1 MIPVPDLLHTKARLG
16 LDGEA
21 LAELLEA
28 AFLGGGAGG
37 PGLDRAL
44 TASHPDGSTWRAEF
58 FRDELFLEDLVADC
72 CKVVVDGREL
82 PVNRVFLRHA
92 LTQAPCDL
100 ETIRFRQE
108 IVRELE
114 SDDEVLAKA
123 HDLYGQLFTLLS
135 LFKAPMRRAKLD
147 VTLFR
152 LEILAV
158 ARKAVD
164 FMETEFAGC
173 GSGLRRLHD
182 AAKEIRASREYS
194 HLEALLDFD
203 NHLARLRF
211 RIRVGADG
219 RVRDLV
225 LEKLAENVSNPFYRG
240 PWTRLKDR
248 LVAMRRGYE
257 FSNRELLNRVVH
269 AVFGGIGD
277 WLKPLLQLLGHL
289 AFYLSAFS
297 FRDRSRAMGL
307 EVSLAE
313 IGEDGPL
320 ELTGLFN
327 PLLFRQGTP
336 VPCSLA
342 TDAADAIVMVTG
354 PNSGGKTRLLQAV
367 GLAQML
373 GQAGLYVPAA
383 GARLP
388 LVDGLFAS
396 STEGASVDQREG
408 RLGTELIRIRDLFE
422 GIGSRSLVLM
432 DELCSGT
439 NPSEATR
446 IVLMVLELLCEVRPV
461 AFITTH
467 FLDFGRQLAEQPPV
481 AGLQFLQVA
490 MDDDESSTYQFVS
503 GVAPTSL
510 AAATARRLGV
520 NREELSRLLHR
531 RGGSSRQ

>member
-1 MIPVPDLLHTKARLG
+1 MIPVPDLLHPLPRLG

-21 LAELLEA
+21 LADLLEA
-28 AFLGGGAGG
+28 AFLGGGDGG

-44 TASHPDGSTWRAEF
+44 SASHPAGSTWRAEF
-58 FRDELFLEDLVADC
+58 FADELFLDDLIQDC
-72 CKVVVDGREL
+72 CRVEVDGSEL

-92 LTQAPCDL
+92 LAQAPCDL
-100 ETIRFRQE
+100 ETVGFRQE

-114 SDDEVLAKA
+114 DDRLRSTALG
-123 HDLYGQLFTLLS
+123 LYGQLFSLLS

-152 LEILAV
+152 LEILEV
-158 ARKAVD
+158 ARRAIGV
-164 FMETEFAGC
+164 MESEFAGC
-173 GSGLRRLHD
+173 RSGLGRLPE
-182 AAKEIRASREYS
+182 AAREIRASPEYAR
-194 HLEALLDFD
+194 LEALLDFD

-211 RIRVGADG
+211 RIRIGADG
-219 RVRDLV
+219 KVRALV
-225 LEKLAENVSNPFYRG
+225 LEELAENVRNPFYRG

-248 LVAMRRGYE
+248 LTSLRRGYE
-257 FSNRELLNRVVH
+257 FSNRELLDRVVH
-269 AVFGGIGD
+269 AVFDGIGD

-297 FRDRSRAMGL
+297 FRDRARAMGL

-313 IGEDGPL
+313 VVEDGRL
-320 ELTGLFN
+320 ELADLFN

-336 VPCSLA
+336 VPCSVA
-342 TDAADAIVMVTG
+342 TDAADAIVIVTG
-354 PNSGGKTRLLQAV
+354 PNSGGKTRLLQGV
-367 GLAQML
+367 GIAQML
-373 GQAGLYVPAA
+373 GQAGLFVPAA
-383 GARLP
+383 RARMP
-388 LVDGLFAS
+388 LVDGLFSS
-396 STEGASVDQREG
+396 STEGARVDQREG
-408 RLGTELIRIRDLFE
+408 RLGTELIRIRDLFS
-422 GIGSRSLVLM
+422 GLGRRSLVLM

-446 IVLMVLELLCEVRPV
+446 IVLMVLELLREVRPV

-467 FLDFGRQLAEQPPV
+467 FLDFGRELSEKPPV

-490 MDDDESSTYQFVS
+490 MGEDETYTYQFVP

-520 NREELSRLLHR
+520 DRYELRRLLHR
-531 RGGSSRQ
+531 RDKESPQ

>member
-1 MIPVPDLLHTKARLG
+1 MIPVPDLLHPRGRLG

-28 AFLGGGAGG
+28 AFLGGGDGG

-44 TASHPDGSTWRAEF
+44 SASPPDGSSWRSEF
-58 FRDELFLEDLVADC
+58 FREELFLDELVEDC
-72 CKVVVDGREL
+72 CRVTVDGREL
-82 PVNRVFLRHA
+82 PVNRVFLRQA
-92 LTQAPCDL
+92 LAQAPCDL
-100 ETIRFRQE
+100 ETVRFRQQ
-108 IVRELE
+108 IVRELAD
-114 SDDEVLAKA
+114 DDELLARA
-123 HDLYGQLFTLLS
+123 HDLYAQLFSLLS

-152 LEILAV
+152 LEILEV
-158 ARKAVD
+158 ARRTIGL
-164 FMETEFAGC
+164 MEEGFGGC
-173 GSGLRRLHD
+173 ASGLRRLHE
-182 AAKEIRASREYS
+182 AAAEIRASDEYER
-194 HLEALLDFD
+194 LEALLDFD

-211 RIRVGADG
+211 RVRVGADG

-225 LEKLAENVSNPFYRG
+225 LEKLAENARNPFYRG
-240 PWTRLKDR
+240 PWTRLRDR
-248 LVAMRRGYE
+248 LRFLRRGYE
-257 FSNRELLNRVVH
+257 FSNRELRDRVVN
-269 AVFGGIGD
+269 AVFAGIGE

-289 AFYLSAFS
+289 AFYLSSFS
-297 FRDRSRAMGL
+297 FRERARSMGL
-307 EVSLAE
+307 EVCLADV
-313 IGEDGPL
+313 GEDWPL

-336 VPCSLA
+336 VPCSVA
-342 TDAADAIVMVTG
+342 TDTADAIVIVTG

-367 GLAQML
+367 GLAQLL
-373 GQAGLYVPAA
+373 GQAGLFAPAA
-383 GARLP
+383 RARLP

-408 RLGTELIRIRDLFE
+408 RLGTELIRIRDLF
-422 GIGSRSLVLM
+422 GGVGARSLVLL

-446 IVLMVLELLCEVRPV
+446 IVQMVLELLREVRPV

-467 FLDFGRQLAEQPPV
+467 FLDFGRQLAEKPPV

-490 MDDDESSTYQFVS
+490 MSEDESSTYQFVP

-510 AAATARRLGV
+510 AAVTARRLGV
-520 NREELSRLLHR
+520 TREDLSRLLR
-531 RGGSSRQ
+531 RHHGGTSR

>member
-1 MIPVPDLLHTKARLG
+1 MIPVPDLLHPHARLAIA
-16 LDGEA
+16 GEA

-28 AFLGGGAGG
+28 AFLGGGDGG

-44 TASHPDGSTWRAEF
+44 AASGPDDSTWRGEF
-58 FRDELFLEDLVADC
+58 FRDELFLDDLIEDC
-72 CKVVVDGREL
+72 CRVAVDGREL

-92 LTQAPCDL
+92 LTRAPCDL
-100 ETIRFRQE
+100 ETVRFRQE

-114 SDDEVLAKA
+114 GDDELLARA
-123 HDLYGQLFTLLS
+123 HDLYGQLFSLLS
-135 LFKAPMRRAKLD
+135 LFKAPMRRHKLD

-152 LEILAV
+152 LEILEV
-158 ARKAVD
+158 ARRAIG
-164 FMETEFAGC
+164 FMEREFAGSS
-173 GSGLRRLHD
+173 SGLRRLHE
-182 AAKEIRASREYS
+182 AASEIRASREYER
-194 HLEALLDFD
+194 LEALLDFD
-203 NHLARLRF
+203 DNLARLRF

-225 LEKLAENVSNPFYRG
+225 LEELAENVRNPFYRG
-240 PWTRLKDR
+240 PWTRFKDR
-248 LVAMRRGYE
+248 LAFLHRGYE

-269 AVFGGIGD
+269 RVFSDIGD

-297 FRDRSRAMGL
+297 FRDRARAMGL
-307 EVSLAE
+307 EVALAE
-313 IGEDGPL
+313 MGEDGPL

-342 TDAADAIVMVTG
+342 TDAADAIVIVTG

-367 GLAQML
+367 GLAQLL
-373 GQAGLYVPAA
+373 GQAGLFTPARR
-383 GARLP
+383 ARVP

-408 RLGTELIRIRDLFE
+408 RLGTELIRIRDLFA
-422 GIGSRSLVLM
+422 GIGRRSLVLM

-446 IVLMVLELLCEVRPV
+446 IVLMVLELLREVRPV

-467 FLDFGRQLAEQPPV
+467 FLDFGRRLAYRPPV
-481 AGLQFLQVA
+481 GGLQFLQVA
-490 MDDDESSTYQFVS
+490 MSDDESSTYQFVP
-503 GVAPTSL
+503 GVASTSL

-520 NREELSRLLHR
+520 TREELGRLLHR
-531 RGGSSRQ
+531 QGG

>member
-1 MIPVPDLLHTKARLG
+1 MIPVPDLLHRRARLG

-21 LAELLEA
+21 LAELLES
-28 AFLGGGAGG
+28 AFLGGGDGG
-37 PGLDRAL
+37 PGLDRILA
-44 TASHPDGSTWRAEF
+44 ASHSDGSTWRAEF
-58 FRDELFLEDLVADC
+58 FRDELFLDELIEDC
-72 CKVVVDGREL
+72 CEVTVAGTRL

-92 LTQAPCDL
+92 LSQAPCDL
-100 ETIRFRQE
+100 ETVRFRQQ

-114 SDDEVLAKA
+114 DDELRAKA
-123 HDLYGQLFTLLS
+123 LDLYKQLFSLLS

-152 LEILAV
+152 LEILEV
-158 ARKAVD
+158 ARRAID
-164 FMETEFAGC
+164 FMEKEFADS
-173 GSGLRRLHD
+173 GSGLHRLHE
-182 AAKEIRASREYS
+182 AAREIRASREYS

-225 LEKLAENVSNPFYRG
+225 LEKLAENVRNPFYRG

-248 LVAMRRGYE
+248 LAIMARGYE

-289 AFYLSAFS
+289 AFYLSALS
-297 FRDRSRAMGL
+297 FRDRARGMGL

-313 IGEDGPL
+313 VGEDGPL
-320 ELTGLFN
+320 ELTALFN

-336 VPCSLA
+336 VPCSVA
-342 TDAADAIVMVTG
+342 TDEADAIVLITG

-367 GLAQML
+367 GLAQLL
-373 GQAGLYVPAA
+373 GQAGLYAPAA
-383 GARLP
+383 RARLP

-408 RLGTELIRIRDLFE
+408 RLGTELIRIRDLFG
-422 GIGSRSLVLM
+422 GIGTRSLVLL

-446 IVLMVLELLCEVRPV
+446 IVLMVLELLREVRPV

-467 FLDFGRQLAEQPPV
+467 FLDFGRRLAEEPPV

-490 MDDDESSTYQFVS
+490 MNDDESSTYQFVP

-520 NREELSRLLHR
+520 DREELSRLLHR
-531 RGGSSRQ
+531 HGGASEA

>member
-1 MIPVPDLLHTKARLG
+1 MIPVPDLLHPRARLG

-28 AFLGGGAGG
+28 AFLGGGAAGPELDQNLSAGG
-37 PGLDRAL
+37 PD
-44 TASHPDGSTWRAEF
+44 TSTWRAEF
-58 FRDELFLEDLVADC
+58 FRDELFLDDLVADC
-72 CKVVVDGREL
+72 CKVAVNGREL
-82 PVNRVFLRHA
+82 PVNQVFLRHA
-92 LTQAPCDL
+92 LAQAPCDL
-100 ETIRFRQE
+100 EGVRFRQQ

-114 SDDEVLAKA
+114 ADPELLVKT
-123 HDLYGQLFTLLS
+123 HDLYGQLFSLLS

-152 LEILAV
+152 LEILEV
-158 ARKAVD
+158 ARRAVE
-164 FMETEFAGC
+164 FMEREYAGC
-173 GSGLRRLHD
+173 ASGLRRLHE
-182 AAKEIRASREYS
+182 AAVEIRASPEHER
-194 HLEALLDFD
+194 LEALLDFD

-219 RVRDLV
+219 RVKDLV
-225 LEKLAENVSNPFYRG
+225 LEDLAENVKNPFYRG
-240 PWTRLKDR
+240 PWRRLRER
-248 LVAMRRGYE
+248 LAALRRGYE
-257 FSNRELLNRVVH
+257 FTNRELLNRVVH
-269 AVFGGIGD
+269 AVFDGIGD

-289 AFYLSAFS
+289 AFYLTAFS
-297 FRDRSRAMGL
+297 FRERAEALGL

-313 IGEDGPL
+313 VAGDGPL
-320 ELTGLFN
+320 ELEGLFN

-342 TDAADAIVMVTG
+342 TDSDDAIVIITG

-367 GLAQML
+367 GIAQLL
-373 GQAGLYVPAA
+373 GQSGLYVPASR
-383 GARLP
+383 ARLP

-408 RLGTELIRIRDLFE
+408 RLGTELLRIRALFG

-446 IVLMVLELLCEVRPV
+446 IVLMVLDLLREVRPV
-461 AFITTH
+461 ALITTH
-467 FLDFGRQLAEQPPV
+467 FLDFGRQLAREPPV
-481 AGLQFLQVA
+481 PGLQFLQVA
-490 MDDDESSTYQFVS
+490 MADDESSTYQFVP

-531 RGGSSRQ
+531 RGGRSER

>member
-1 MIPVPDLLHTKARLG
+1 MIPVPDLLHPRPGLD

-21 LAELLEA
+21 LSELLEA

-44 TASHPDGSTWRAEF
+44 SESRPDGSTWRAEF
-58 FRDELFLEDLVADC
+58 FRDELFLDELVEDC
-72 CKVVVDGREL
+72 CKLKVAGSEL

-92 LTQAPCDL
+92 LAQAPCDL
-100 ETIRFRQE
+100 ETVRFRQE

-114 SDDEVLAKA
+114 DDELRERAL
-123 HDLYGQLFTLLS
+123 DLYGQLFSLLS

-152 LEILAV
+152 LEILEV
-158 ARKAVD
+158 ARRAVE
-164 FMETEFAGC
+164 FMEAEFASC
-173 GSGLRRLHD
+173 GSGLRRLHQ
-182 AAKEIRASREYS
+182 AASEIRESTQYRR
-194 HLEALLDFD
+194 LEALLDFD
-203 NHLARLRF
+203 GHLARLRF

-219 RVRDLV
+219 KVRDLV
-225 LEKLAENVSNPFYRG
+225 LEDLAENVKNPFYRG
-240 PWTRLKDR
+240 PWSRLRDR
-248 LVAMRRGYE
+248 LRFLRRGYE
-257 FSNRELLNRVVH
+257 FSNRELRDRTVY
-269 AVFGGIGD
+269 AVFNSIGD

-289 AFYLSAFS
+289 AFYLTAFS
-297 FRDRSRAMGL
+297 LRDRARAMGL
-307 EVSLAE
+307 EMSLAE
-313 IGEDGPL
+313 VGEDGPL
-320 ELTGLFN
+320 ELAELFN

-336 VPCSLA
+336 VPCSVA
-342 TDAADAIVMVTG
+342 ADEADAIVVVTG
-354 PNSGGKTRLLQAV
+354 PNSGGKTRLLQAI

-373 GQAGLYVPAA
+373 GQAGLYAPAA
-383 GARLP
+383 RARLP

-396 STEGASVDQREG
+396 STEGASVDQLEG
-408 RLGTELIRIRDLFE
+408 RLGTELIRIRDLFA
-422 GIGSRSLVLM
+422 GIGDRSLVLM

-446 IVLMVLELLCEVRPV
+446 IVLMVLELLREVRPV

-467 FLDFGRQLAEQPPV
+467 FLDFGRRLEADPPV

-490 MDDDESSTYQFVS
+490 MDDDESSTYQFVP

-520 NREELSRLLHR
+520 DREELTRLLHGGRTR
-531 RGGSSRQ
+531 R

>member
-1 MIPVPDLLHTKARLG
+1 MIPTPDLLHPTPRLG

-21 LAELLEA
+21 LAELLESS
-28 AFLGGGAGG
+28 FLGGGDGG
-37 PGLDRAL
+37 PSLDRAL
-44 TASHPDGSTWRAEF
+44 EASHPGGSTWRAEF
-58 FRDELFLEDLVADC
+58 FREELFLDDLVEDL
-72 CKVVVDGREL
+72 CKVVVDGSEL

-92 LTQAPCDL
+92 LAQAPADL
-100 ETIRFRQE
+100 ETVRFRQE

-114 SDDEVLAKA
+114 DDELRAKA
-123 HDLYGQLFTLLS
+123 LDLYGQLFTLLS

-147 VTLFR
+147 LTLFR
-152 LEILAV
+152 LEILEV
-158 ARKAVD
+158 ARKAID
-164 FMETEFAGC
+164 FMEKEFAGSA
-173 GSGLRRLHD
+173 SGLHRLHE
-182 AAKEIRASREYS
+182 AARRIRTSREYS

-203 NHLARLRF
+203 NNLARLRF

-225 LEKLAENVSNPFYRG
+225 LEKLAENVGNPFYRG

-248 LVAMRRGYE
+248 LTFLRRGYE
-257 FSNRELLNRVVH
+257 FSNRELLNRTVH

-289 AFYLSAFS
+289 AFYLTAFA
-297 FRDRSRAMGL
+297 FRDRARAMGL

-313 IGEDGPL
+313 VGEDRPL

-336 VPCSLA
+336 VPCA
-342 TDAADAIVMVTG
+342 VVADEADAIVVITG
-354 PNSGGKTRLLQAV
+354 PNSGGKTRLLQSI

-373 GQAGLYVPAA
+373 GQAGLYTPAA
-383 GARLP
+383 RARLP

-408 RLGTELIRIRDLFE
+408 RLGTELIRIRDLFG
-422 GIGSRSLVLM
+422 GIGERSLVLM

-446 IVLMVLELLCEVRPV
+446 IVLMVLELLREVRPV

-467 FLDFGRQLAEQPPV
+467 FLDFGRELAAEPPV
-481 AGLQFLQVA
+481 TGLQFLQVA
-490 MDDDESSTYQFVS
+490 MNEDDSSTYQFVP

-520 NREELSRLLHR
+520 NREDLSRLLHR
-531 RGGSSRQ
+531 PRGV

>member
-1 MIPVPDLLHTKARLG
+1 MIPVPDLLHPRPRLG

-28 AFLGGGAGG
+28 AFLGGGDGG
-37 PGLDRAL
+37 PGLDRTLA
-44 TASHPDGSTWRAEF
+44 AGHPGGSTWRAEF
-58 FRDELFLEDLVADC
+58 FREELFLDDLVEDC
-72 CKVVVDGREL
+72 CKLTVDGAEL
-82 PVNRVFLRHA
+82 PVNRVFLRHTLA
-92 LTQAPCDL
+92 QAPSEL
-100 ETIRFRQE
+100 ETVRFRQA

-114 SDDEVLAKA
+114 DDELREKALA
-123 HDLYGQLFTLLS
+123 LYGQLFSLLS
-135 LFKAPMRRAKLD
+135 LFKAPMRRAELD

-152 LEILAV
+152 LEILEV
-158 ARKAVD
+158 ARRAVD

-173 GSGLRRLHD
+173 GSGLRRLHE
-182 AAKEIRASREYS
+182 AAAEIRASREYG

-219 RVRDLV
+219 KVRDLV
-225 LEKLAENVSNPFYRG
+225 LEKLAENVKNPFYRG

-248 LVAMRRGYE
+248 LVIIRRGYE
-257 FSNRELLNRVVH
+257 FSNRELLNRTVH
-269 AVFGGIGD
+269 AVFAGIGD

-289 AFYLSAFS
+289 AFYLTAFS
-297 FRDRSRAMGL
+297 LRDRARALGL
-307 EVSLAE
+307 EMSLAE
-313 IGEDGPL
+313 VAEDGPL
-320 ELTGLFN
+320 ELTNLFN

-336 VPCSLA
+336 VPCTVV
-342 TDAADAIVMVTG
+342 TDEADAIVVITG
-354 PNSGGKTRLLQAV
+354 PNSGGKTRLLQAI

-373 GQAGLYVPAA
+373 GQAGLYTPAA

-408 RLGTELIRIRDLFE
+408 RLGTELIRIRDLFG
-422 GIGSRSLVLM
+422 GIGSRSLVLL

-446 IVLMVLELLCEVRPV
+446 IVLMVLELLRKVRPV

-467 FLDFGRQLAEQPPV
+467 FLDFGRRLSEDPPV
-481 AGLQFLQVA
+481 SGLQFLQVA
-490 MDDDESSTYQFVS
+490 MNEDESSTYQFVP
-503 GVAPTSL
+503 GVAATSL

-520 NREELSRLLHR
+520 NRQELTRLLHR
-531 RGGSSRQ
+531 QRGESRE

>member
-1 MIPVPDLLHTKARLG
+1 MIPVPDLLQPRPRLG

-28 AFLGGGAGG
+28 AFLGGGDGG

-44 TASHPDGSTWRAEF
+44 SASHPGGSTWRAEF
-58 FRDELFLEDLVADC
+58 FRDELFLDDLVEDC
-72 CKVVVDGREL
+72 LKLVVDGQRL
-82 PVNRVFLRHA
+82 PVNRVFLRHTLA
-92 LTQAPCDL
+92 QAPCDL
-100 ETIRFRQE
+100 ETVEFRQR

-114 SDDEVLAKA
+114 DDELRDKA
-123 HDLYGQLFTLLS
+123 LDLYGQLFSLLS

-152 LEILAV
+152 LEILEV
-158 ARKAVD
+158 ARRAVD
-164 FMETEFAGC
+164 FMETEFADC
-173 GSGLRRLHD
+173 RSGLARLAE
-182 AAKEIRASREYS
+182 AAAEIRASPEYAR
-194 HLEALLDFD
+194 LVALLDFD
-203 NHLARLRF
+203 NNLARLRF

-219 RVRDLV
+219 KVRDLV
-225 LEKLAENVSNPFYRG
+225 LEELAENVKNPFYRG

-248 LVAMRRGYE
+248 FSFMRRGYE
-257 FSNRELLNRVVH
+257 FSNRELLNRTVH

-277 WLKPLLQLLGHL
+277 WLEPLLQLLGHL
-289 AFYLSAFS
+289 AFYLTAFS
-297 FRDRSRAMGL
+297 LRDRARGLGL
-307 EVSLAE
+307 EMSLAE
-313 IGEDGPL
+313 VAEDGPL
-320 ELTGLFN
+320 ELSGLFN

-342 TDAADAIVMVTG
+342 TDTEDAIVIVTG

-373 GQAGLYVPAA
+373 GQAGLFVPAA
-383 GARLP
+383 TARMP
-388 LVDGLFAS
+388 LVDGLFSS

-408 RLGTELIRIRDLFE
+408 RLGTELMRIRDLFT
-422 GIGSRSLVLM
+422 GLGDRSLVLM

-446 IVLMVLELLCEVRPV
+446 IVLMVLELLREVRPV
-461 AFITTH
+461 AVITTH
-467 FLDFGRQLAEQPPV
+467 FLDFGRQLAAEPPV

-490 MDDDESSTYQFVS
+490 MNEDETSTYQFVP

-510 AAATARRLGV
+510 ASATARRLGV
-520 NREELSRLLHR
+520 DREQLRRLLHR
-531 RGGSSRQ
+531 RGEIFH

>member
-1 MIPVPDLLHTKARLG
+1 MIPVPDLLHPRPRLG

-28 AFLGGGAGG
+28 AFLGGGDGG
-37 PGLDRAL
+37 PGLDRTLA
-44 TASHPDGSTWRAEF
+44 ASHPGGSTWRAEF
-58 FRDELFLEDLVADC
+58 FRDELFLDDLVEDC
-72 CKVVVDGREL
+72 CKVVVDGNEL

-92 LTQAPCDL
+92 LVQAPCDL
-100 ETIRFRQE
+100 ETVRFRQA

-114 SDDEVLAKA
+114 DDLLRGKA
-123 HDLYGQLFTLLS
+123 HDLYGQLFSMLS

-152 LEILAV
+152 LEILEV
-158 ARKAVD
+158 ACKTVD

-173 GSGLRRLHD
+173 GSGLLRLHQ
-182 AAKEIRASREYS
+182 AAREIRASPEYGR
-194 HLEALLDFD
+194 LEALLDFD

-225 LEKLAENVSNPFYRG
+225 LEKLAENVRNPFYRG

-248 LVAMRRGYE
+248 LAFLRRGYE
-257 FSNRELLNRVVH
+257 FSNRELLNRTVH

-297 FRDRSRAMGL
+297 LRDRARAMGL

-313 IGEDGPL
+313 VGEDGPL
-320 ELTGLFN
+320 ELAGLFN

-336 VPCSLA
+336 VPCSVA
-342 TDAADAIVMVTG
+342 TDEADAIVVITG
-354 PNSGGKTRLLQAV
+354 PNSGGKTRLLQAI
-367 GLAQML
+367 GLAQLL
-373 GQAGLYVPAA
+373 GQSGLYTPAA
-383 GARLP
+383 RARLP

-396 STEGASVDQREG
+396 STEGASVDQLEG
-408 RLGTELIRIRDLFE
+408 RLGTELIRIRDLFG
-422 GIGSRSLVLM
+422 GIGDRSLVLM

-446 IVLMVLELLCEVRPV
+446 IVLMVLELLREVRPV

-467 FLDFGRQLAEQPPV
+467 VLDFGRELADEPPV

-490 MDDDESSTYQFVS
+490 MRDDESSTYQFVP
-503 GVAPTSL
+503 GVAATSL
-510 AAATARRLGV
+510 ASATARRLGV
-520 NREELSRLLHR
+520 DREELRRLLHR
-531 RGGSSRQ
+531 RGGSSRG

>member
-1 MIPVPDLLHTKARLG
+1 MIPVPDLLHPRARLG

-21 LAELLEA
+21 LVDLLEA
-28 AFLGGGAGG
+28 AFLGGGDGG
-37 PGLDRAL
+37 PGLDQAL
-44 TASHPDGSTWRAEF
+44 AACGPDGSTWRAEF
-58 FRDELFLEDLVADC
+58 FGDELFLDELIADC
-72 CKVVVDGREL
+72 CKVAVAGREL

-92 LTQAPCDL
+92 LAQAPCDI
-100 ETIRFRQE
+100 ETVRFRQE
-108 IVRELE
+108 IVSELQA
-114 SDDEVLAKA
+114 DEELLARA
-123 HDLYGQLFTLLS
+123 RDLYGQLFSLLS

-147 VTLFR
+147 ITLFR
-152 LEILAV
+152 LEILQV
-158 ARKAVD
+158 AHRAID
-164 FMETEFAGC
+164 FMEKEFADSV
-173 GSGLRRLHD
+173 SGLHRLHE
-182 AAKEIRASREYS
+182 AATEIRSSREHD

-203 NHLARLRF
+203 NHLAQLRF

-225 LEKLAENVSNPFYRG
+225 LENLAENVRNPFYRG

-248 LVAMRRGYE
+248 LVIMRRGYE
-257 FSNRELLNRVVH
+257 FSNRELLNRVVN
-269 AVFGGIGD
+269 AVFDGIGD

-289 AFYLSAFS
+289 AFYLTAFS
-297 FRDRSRAMGL
+297 FRERAQELGL

-313 IGEDGPL
+313 VGEDGPL
-320 ELTGLFN
+320 ELTDLFN

-336 VPCSLA
+336 VPCSVA

-367 GLAQML
+367 GLAQLL

-383 GARLP
+383 RAQLP

-408 RLGTELIRIRDLFE
+408 RLGTELIRIRDLFS
-422 GIGSRSLVLM
+422 GLGSRSLVLM

-446 IVLMVLELLCEVRPV
+446 IVLMVLELLREVRPV

-467 FLDFGRQLAEQPPV
+467 FLDFGRQLAERPPV
-481 AGLQFLQVA
+481 TGLQFLQVA
-490 MDDDESSTYQFVS
+490 MDEDQSSTYQFVP

-520 NREELSRLLHR
+520 NREELSRLLHG
-531 RGGSSRQ
+531 RGGSSR

>member
-1 MIPVPDLLHTKARLG
+1 MIPVPDLLHPRARLG

-28 AFLGGGAGG
+28 AFLAGGSGG
-37 PGLDRAL
+37 PGLDRTLA
-44 TASHPDGSTWRAEF
+44 ASHPGGSTWQAEF
-58 FRDELFLEDLVADC
+58 FRDELFLDDLVEDC
-72 CKVVVDGREL
+72 CKVVVDGNEL
-82 PVNRVFLRHA
+82 PVNRVFLRHTLA
-92 LTQAPCDL
+92 QAPCDL
-100 ETIRFRQE
+100 ETVRFRQE

-114 SDDEVLAKA
+114 DDELRAKTLA
-123 HDLYGQLFTLLS
+123 LYGQLFSMLS

-152 LEILAV
+152 LEILEV
-158 ARKAVD
+158 AHRAIE
-164 FMETEFAGC
+164 FMESEFADSV
-173 GSGLRRLHD
+173 SGLGRLHE
-182 AAKEIRASREYS
+182 AAREIRASREYS

-225 LEKLAENVSNPFYRG
+225 LEELAENVRNPFYRG
-240 PWTRLKDR
+240 PWTRLWDR
-248 LVAMRRGYE
+248 LTSLRRGYE
-257 FSNRELLNRVVH
+257 FSNRELLNRTVH
-269 AVFGGIGD
+269 AVYSGIGD

-297 FRDRSRAMGL
+297 FRDRARAMGL

-313 IGEDGPL
+313 VGEDGPL
-320 ELTGLFN
+320 ELTDLFN

-336 VPCSLA
+336 VPCTVA
-342 TDAADAIVMVTG
+342 TDEAEAIVVVTG
-354 PNSGGKTRLLQAV
+354 PNSGGKTRLLQAI

-373 GQAGLYVPAA
+373 GQAGLYTPAA
-383 GARLP
+383 RARLP
-388 LVDGLFAS
+388 IVDGLFAS

-408 RLGTELIRIRDLFE
+408 RLGTELIRIRDLFG
-422 GIGSRSLVLM
+422 GIGNRSLVLM

-446 IVLMVLELLCEVRPV
+446 IVLMVLELLREVRPV

-481 AGLQFLQVA
+481 GGLQFLQVA
-490 MDDDESSTYQFVS
+490 MNDDESSTYQFVS

-520 NREELSRLLHR
+520 DREQLSRLLHR
-531 RGGSSRQ
+531 DRGST